1 MVVILFIITGLLTG
15 IIAGML
21 GVGGG
26 IIFVPALYALLPLTF
41 INPNHLTYI
50 VIGTSLFCIAVTSF
64 SSGINHYFSKNVDF
78 KIAALL
84 ALGSITSSIL
94 SVYFVLNIKPTYLQ
108 YIFAAVF
115 ILIALKMFLGNDDS
129 NKIELVINR
138 SRNIYFSILFGLLVG
153 IFSAFTGLG
162 GGILFV
168 PILIYFFGLK
178 TRKAIGT
185 SSVAIFATTLTAAI
199 TYGLHHIVGKEAFLQ
214 IGYIYLLA
222 GIPIG
227 LSAALGAYLGV
238 KITLKTQPE
247 KLRRYFSI
255 LLLIVVIKITIGFL

>member
-1 MVVILFIITGLLTG
+1 LLTG

-26 IIFVPALYALLPLTF
+26 IIFVPALYVLLPLTI

-50 VIGTSLFCIAVTSF
+50 VIGTSLFCIALTSF
-64 SSGINHYFSKNVDF
+64 SSGINHYNSNNVDF
-78 KIAALL
+78 KYAALL
-84 ALGSITSSIL
+84 ALGSISSSIL

-108 YIFAAVF
+108 YIFSVVF
-115 ILIALKMFLGNDDS
+115 ILIALKMFLGNDYS
-129 NKIELVINR
+129 NKIDLAGKKFHK
-138 SRNIYFSILFGLLVG
+138 IYFPILFGLLVG
-153 IFSAFTGLG
+153 IFSTFTGLG

-178 TRKAIGT
+178 TKKAIGT
-185 SSVAIFATTLTAAI
+185 SSVVIFATTLAAAI
-199 TYGLHHIVGKEAFLQ
+199 TYGLHYIAVKESFLQ

-238 KITLKTQPE
+238 KITLKTQPA
-247 KLRRYFSI
+247 KLRRYFSV
-255 LLLIVVIKITIGFL
+255 LLLIVVIKITIGLL